1 MRVSEHISINLK
13 GFRWLW
19 QKERRAVLL
28 IVGCSLLGATKS
40 YIPLYFSAKII
51 DSLVL
56 RAPVNT
62 LVRYVLLTVGLAFL
76 FDAVLRFL
84 EPRKGAAF
92 NRIFQNERWSYGE
105 KAMQMAYA
113 SIEDTEVSVLRE
125 RIRMESQTGYNLF
138 YLLHTVDTTIYT
150 VAQIICSLM
159 MTLPFFAAPAV
170 QLWHKLLFVGMLL
183 ISVAVESIC
192 EVRFTR
198 VSNEFM
204 DECVME
210 NIRFEKYGT
219 YIADY
224 GTGKDIR
231 LYGIAESLLRDWEKG
246 SAVLHEKAKKRSRG
260 WLKADTPRLIMDDAV
275 KFAANA
281 VLIAAA
287 ISGAVSVGSISKYVS
302 AVVKLLWAVTY
313 LSRTV
318 MLAAANSQYLKRYFS
333 YFDIPNNMYKGSL
346 TVEKRD
352 DTEYYVEFRDVS
364 FRYPGSESYALR
376 HINFKFKI
384 GEKLAIVGKNG
395 SGKTT
400 FIKLLCRLYDP
411 TEGEILLN
419 GVNIQ
424 KYDYDEYM
432 SIFSIVFQ
440 DFSLFA
446 FSLGQN
452 VAAAKSYDPQR
463 AERCLQMAGLG
474 ERLRSLPQGLD
485 TCLHKHYDKEG
496 VEISGGEAQKI
507 ALARALYKDAPFII
521 LDEPTAA
528 LDPVAEY
535 EVYSGFDALAGE
547 KTAVYISHRLA
558 SCRFCDTV
566 AVFDMGEIVQSGTHR
581 ELLAD
586 TGGVYHA
593 LWHAQAQYYT
603 EKNG

>member
-19 QKERRAVLL
+19 QKERRAMLL
-28 IVGCSLLGATKS
+28 ITGCSLLGASKS

-56 RAPVNT
+56 RASVKT
-62 LVRYVLLTVGLAFL
+62 LALYVILTIGLAFL
-76 FDAVLRFL
+76 FEAMLRFL

-92 NRIFQNERWSYGE
+92 NRIFQNERWNYGE

-138 YLLHTVDTTIYT
+138 YLLHTVDTLIYT
-150 VAQIICSLM
+150 VTQIVCSLA
-159 MTLPFFAAPAV
+159 MTVSFFGNPSV
-170 QLWHKLLFVGMLL
+170 LLWYKLLFVAMLL
-183 ISVAVESIC
+183 VSVAVESIC
-192 EVRFTR
+192 EVKFTK

-246 SAVLHEKAKKRSRG
+246 STVLHEKAKKRSRG
-260 WLKADTPRLIMDDAV
+260 WLKADTPRLIMGDAV
-275 KFAANA
+275 KLAANA

-333 YFDIPNNMYKGSL
+333 YFDIPNNMYQGSL
-346 TVEKRD
+346 TVEKRRD
-352 DTEYYVEFRDVS
+352 RKSEIDFRNVS
-364 FRYPGSESYALR
+364 FRYPGTETYALR
-376 HINFKFKI
+376 HVNMKFTV
-384 GEKLAIVGKNG
+384 GERLAVVGMNG

-419 GVNIQ
+419 GINIR
-424 KYDYDEYM
+424 KYDYAEYM
-432 SIFSIVFQ
+432 NIFSVVFQ
-440 DFSLFA
+440 DFKLFA

-452 VAAAKSYDPQR
+452 VATSVEYDSER
-463 AERCLQMAGLG
+463 VTACLKEAGFAERLESMPKGL
-474 ERLRSLPQGLD
+474 ETALY
-485 TCLHKHYDKEG
+485 KHFEEDG
-496 VEISGGEAQKI
+496 IDVSGGEAQKI
-507 ALARALYKDAPFII
+507 ALARALYKDSPFII

-528 LDPVAEY
+528 LDPIAEY
-535 EVYSGFDALAGE
+535 EIYSKFNEIVGD
-547 KTAVYISHRLA
+547 KTAIYISHRLS
-558 SCRFCDTV
+558 SCRFCDRI
-566 AVFDMGEIVQSGTHR
+566 AVFDNGKIVQSGSHD
-581 ELLAD
+581 ELLSEEN
-586 TGGVYHA
+586 GKYHE
-593 LWHAQAQYYT
+593 LWYAQAQYY
-603 EKNG
+603 N

>member
-56 RAPVNT
+56 RAPVNA

-246 SAVLHEKAKKRSRG
+246 STVLHEKAKKRSRG

-376 HINFKFKI
+376 HVNLKFRI
-384 GEKLAIVGKNG
+384 GEKLAIVGQNG

-419 GVNIQ
+419 GVNVQ

-432 SIFSIVFQ
+432 SVFSVVFQ

-452 VAAAKSYDPQR
+452 VAAAKSYDLQR
-463 AERCLQMAGLG
+463 AEHCLQMAGMD
-474 ERLRSLPQGLD
+474 ERLKAMPQGLN
-485 TCLHKHYDKEG
+485 TCLYKHYDKDG

-535 EVYSGFDALAGE
+535 EVYSGFSNLVGD

-558 SCRFCDTV
+558 SCRFCDNIV
-566 AVFDMGEIVQSGTHR
+566 VFDGGHIVQCGSHETLMTEENG
-581 ELLAD
+581 L
-586 TGGVYHA
+586 YHT
-593 LWHAQAQYYT
+593 LWTAQAQYYV
-603 EKNG
+603 G

>member
-333 YFDIPNNMYKGSL
+333 YFEIPNNMYKGSL

-452 VAAAKSYDPQR
+452 VAAAKNYDPQR

-485 TCLHKHYDKEG
+485 TCLYKHYDKEG

-507 ALARALYKDAPFII
+507 ALARALYKNAPFII

>member
-19 QKERRAVLL
+19 QKERRAMLL
-28 IVGCSLLGATKS
+28 ITGCSLLGASKS

-56 RAPVNT
+56 RASVKT
-62 LVRYVLLTVGLAFL
+62 LALYVILTIGLAFL
-76 FDAVLRFL
+76 FEAMLRFL

-92 NRIFQNERWSYGE
+92 NRIFQNERWNYGE

-138 YLLHTVDTTIYT
+138 YLLHTVDTLIYT
-150 VAQIICSLM
+150 VTQIVCSLA
-159 MTLPFFAAPAV
+159 MTVSFFGNPSV
-170 QLWHKLLFVGMLL
+170 LLWYKLLFVAMLL
-183 ISVAVESIC
+183 VSVAVESIC
-192 EVRFTR
+192 EVKFTK

-204 DECVME
+204 DECVTE

-219 YIADY
+219 YISDY

-231 LYGIAESLLRDWEKG
+231 LYGTAESLLQDWEKG
-246 SAVLHEKAKKRSRG
+246 SAVLHQKAKKRTRG
-260 WLKADTPRLIMDDAV
+260 WLKADIPRVIMDDAV
-275 KFAANA
+275 KFVANA

-287 ISGAVSVGSISKYVS
+287 ISGAVSVGDISKYVS
-302 AVVKLLWAVTY
+302 SVVKLLWAVTY

-333 YFDIPNNMYKGSL
+333 YFDIPNTMYKGSL

-352 DTEYYVEFRDVS
+352 DAEYYVEFRDVS
-364 FRYPGSESYALR
+364 FRYPGSETYALR
-376 HINFKFKI
+376 HVDLKFRI
-384 GEKLAIVGKNG
+384 GEKLAIVGPNG

-432 SIFSIVFQ
+432 SIFSVVFQ

-463 AERCLQMAGLG
+463 AEHCLRMAGLD
-474 ERLRSLPQGLD
+474 ERLKSMPQGLD
-485 TCLHKHYDKEG
+485 TCLYKHYDKDG

-507 ALARALYKDAPFII
+507 ALARALYKDAPFIV

-528 LDPVAEY
+528 LDPMAEY
-535 EVYSGFDALAGE
+535 EVYSGFANLVGD

-558 SCRFCDTV
+558 SCRFCDNIV
-566 AVFDMGEIVQSGTHR
+566 VFHAGNIVQHGAHE

-586 TGGVYHA
+586 VNGLYHE

-603 EKNG
+603 QS